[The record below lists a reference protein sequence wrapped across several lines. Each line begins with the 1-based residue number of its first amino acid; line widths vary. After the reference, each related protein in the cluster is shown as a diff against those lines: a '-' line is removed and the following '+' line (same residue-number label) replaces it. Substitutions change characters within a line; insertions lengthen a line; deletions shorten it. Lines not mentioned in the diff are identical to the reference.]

1 MPMSAQRRV
10 AVAERHTQA
19 VQLAASGLSYDVIAQ
34 RLGYTHRS
42 AARKAVVGA
51 LQARTVEAVDELRE
65 LEVQRLDG
73 LQRAL
78 WERALGGE
86 QRAVDSV
93 VRIITARV
101 KLLGLDQSD
110 AGPSNVR
117 DRVVVDPADLC
128 AYVARPSDTRD

>member
-19 VQLAASGLSYDVIAQ
+19 VQLAASGLSYDVIAEQ
-34 RLGYTHRS
+34 LGYTHRS

-51 LQARTVEAVDELRE
+51 LRARTVEAVDELRE
-65 LEVQRLDG
+65 LEVQRLDS

-93 VRIITARV
+93 VRIIMTRA
-101 KLLGLDQSD
+101 KLLGLDRPD
-110 AGPSNVR
+110 AGAEGVR
-117 DRVVVDPADLC
+117 DRVVLDPAEL
-128 AYVARPSDTRD
+128 ASRNG

>member
-42 AARKAVVGA
+42 AARKAVTGA

-65 LEVQRLDG
+65 LEVGRLDA
-73 LQRAL
+73 LQEGL

-93 VRIITARV
+93 LRIITARV
-101 KLLGLDQSD
+101 RLLGLDQFEDKPVLGGGRLVSD
-110 AGPSNVR
+110 SWHPAHPGQD
-117 DRVVVDPADLC
+117 DR
-128 AYVARPSDTRD
+128 